1 MWQQALSRWSQTAYG
16 LVHSVK
22 ISSQLDL
29 GNTNRIGSSVTESF
43 GWLPRT
49 DQFDSNVEHRLYS
62 DADFRIDDG
71 NVQTVVDNLKAN
83 LLSLLLVDL
92 AALTD
97 ELLSSIM
104 TTKGVQPDR
113 DKYSYLRNKAV
124 AVKCD
129 PKQGWAKLGVL
140 ELNVIRNCFVHN
152 DGKWSNQGIKDIRA
166 LVANLTANEGDLVTV
181 NYEDVFRYK
190 RAVRTL
196 LNQAETNGF
205 AP

>member
-1 MWQQALSRWSQTAYG
+1 MWQHALAKWSQTAYG
-16 LVHSVK
+16 LVHSVT
-22 ISSQLDL
+22 ISSRLDL
-29 GNTNRIGSSVTESF
+29 GNINRIGSSITDSF
-43 GWLPRT
+43 GWLPRN
-49 DQFDSNVEHRLYS
+49 DQFESNVEHRPYKEE
-62 DADFRIDDG
+62 DFRLDNDDV
-71 NVQTVVDNLKAN
+71 NKVVSNLKAN

-104 TTKGVQPDR
+104 VAKGKNPEVLP
-113 DKYSYLRNKAV
+113 YLSQKTKAV
-124 AVKCD
+124 ACA
-129 PKQGWAKLGVL
+129 PRQEWARRGVM

-152 DGKWSNQGIKDIRA
+152 DGKWSTRGLKDIA
-166 LVANLTANEGDLVTV
+166 PFVLNLIAKDGDPVEV

-196 LNQAETNGF
+196 LNQAEANGF